1 MTASSILFIIETVIY
16 CHKVKSGYSITMKS
30 EHSPKLKRNVTLT
43 MLIFYGLG
51 NIFGAGIYVL
61 IGEIAGIAG
70 IYLPLSFLLACIVVF
85 FTALTYAELSAR
97 FPQSAGVAVYI
108 NAGFNSPVLSTLVG
122 LTIALSGLL
131 SAATLLDGF
140 HNYLSMFIQIPE
152 SLTTLVTVI
161 LISGVAI
168 WGISQSIIITALLTV
183 IETFGLCMV
192 IYVGFGDIS
201 WDMHTFRSFIPP
213 MDLALVST
221 VILGAFLAFYA
232 FIGFEDMVNIA
243 EEVKDPTHTMPKA
256 ILITLSIATFIYI
269 TVALASISVISVDE
283 LAGSSAPLAKV
294 YETATH
300 SPATILGIIALFAVI
315 NGALVQIIM
324 ASRIFYGMSVQGWIP
339 DFLSIVH
346 PKTRT
351 PINATVLAGATV
363 FLLSTYFPIVTLAQ
377 SSSFLIFIIF
387 TLVNTSLLLI
397 KRKDPNPKGIRTYP
411 IIVPATAIIL
421 NLILL
426 GFQIISVF

>member
-1 MTASSILFIIETVIY
+1 
-16 CHKVKSGYSITMKS
+16 
-30 EHSPKLKRNVTLT
+30 

-70 IYLPLSFLLACIVVF
+70 IYLPLAFLLACIVVF

-108 NAGFNSPVLSTLVG
+108 NAGFNSPFLSTLVG

-140 HNYLSMFIQIPE
+140 HSYLSMFIQIPE
-152 SLTTLVTVI
+152 SITTLVTVI
-161 LISGVAI
+161 LISGIGI
-168 WGISQSIIITALLTV
+168 WGISQSITITALFTL

-192 IYVGFGDIS
+192 IYVGFGDVS
-201 WDMHTFRSFIPP
+201 WDMHTFESFTPP
-213 MDLALVST
+213 MSFTLINT
-221 VILGAFLAFYA
+221 IILGAFLAFYA

-256 ILITLSIATFIYI
+256 IIITLSIVTFIYI
-269 TVALASISVISVDE
+269 IVALVSISVISVEE
-283 LAGSSAPLAKV
+283 LADSSAPLAKV

-339 DFLSIVH
+339 YFLSIVH

-387 TLVNTSLLLI
+387 TLVNVSLLII
-397 KRKDPNPKGIRTYP
+397 KRKDPHPKGIRTYP
-411 IIVPATAIIL
+411 IMIPAIAIIL